1 VKLAKSGDRY
11 EKIHA
16 KGAIVD
22 DDRVVLGSLNWNEQA
37 ATNNREVI
45 LLLYGDEVADYY
57 GDVFDADW
65 GGGKPELPV
74 GLIGA
79 VVGCLIGWSGRATS
93 GVREMMHQPPLVK
106 YWAAGGFV
114 LLAAITDANNLKALG
129 ALAPLSRISSLLRR
143 SDRGP
148 LSPRDRASPFQ
159 STRTTSL
166 ARGGARDYNH
176 HSSDSRRP
184 ARITFPDRSAT
195 AGPGAAFMPRP
206 GEGQGLRC

>member
-1 VKLAKSGDRY
+1 VTLGDWDSPLVKALRRAARRGVDVRLLLGNAWYNREDNQALADRFDEWASDRDVSFSVKLAKSGDRY

-79 VVGCLIGWSGRATS
+79 VVGCLIVAG
-93 GVREMMHQPPLVK
+93 LV
-106 YWAAGGFV
+106 A
-114 LLAAITDANNLKALG
+114 
-129 ALAPLSRISSLLRR
+129 RR
-143 SDRGP
+143 LEFER
-148 LSPRDRASPFQ
+148 
-159 STRTTSL
+159 
-166 ARGGARDYNH
+166 
-176 HSSDSRRP
+176 
-184 ARITFPDRSAT
+184 
-195 AGPGAAFMPRP
+195 
-206 GEGQGLRC
+206 

>member
-1 VKLAKSGDRY
+1 VERTDLPVTPDNAQQRLVRSIDAADDSVDVVQVTLGDWDSPLVKALRRAARRGVDVRLLLGNAWYNREDNQALADRFDEWASDRDVSFSVKLAKSGDRY

-79 VVGCLIGWSGRATS
+79 VVGCLIVAG
-93 GVREMMHQPPLVK
+93 LV
-106 YWAAGGFV
+106 A
-114 LLAAITDANNLKALG
+114 
-129 ALAPLSRISSLLRR
+129 RR
-143 SDRGP
+143 LEFER
-148 LSPRDRASPFQ
+148 
-159 STRTTSL
+159 
-166 ARGGARDYNH
+166 
-176 HSSDSRRP
+176 
-184 ARITFPDRSAT
+184 
-195 AGPGAAFMPRP
+195 
-206 GEGQGLRC
+206 